1 MSEEAQGTPVAS
13 GIVSV
18 TSTEVNERTK
28 VRPLGDR
35 VFVLE
40 DDAPT
45 ETKSGIIIPDS
56 AKGTTRRGRVIA
68 FGPGLRSPLT
78 GEPTGMGLKEGD
90 RIIYA
95 PMSGI
100 EITVDGV
107 ALLVVRESDIISV
120 FSTTDDE

>member
-1 MSEEAQGTPVAS
+1 MSEEAEPVAT
-13 GIVSV
+13 GIVSA
-18 TSTEVNERTK
+18 TPTELSERTM

-40 DDAPT
+40 DDAPSS
-45 ETKSGIIIPDS
+45 TKSGIIIPDS

-100 EITVDGV
+100 EVTVDGV
-107 ALLVVRESDIISV
+107 SLLVVRESDIISV
-120 FSTTDDE
+120 FSTTDVE